1 LYNGLQERRTNH
13 RGDITCHAKLARV
26 DIKALYGNQNIVRFL
41 IVHQMQNTNVLAY
54 FVPQM
59 AGCVLNIGLKR
70 ILDTVRKDSYA
81 STAGMKSD
89 LVDIERLSHY
99 NVRLR

>member
-1 LYNGLQERRTNH
+1 MKKNGWRSLWNAQIVSREELYNGLQERRTNH

-70 ILDTVRKDSYA
+70 I
-81 STAGMKSD
+81 
-89 LVDIERLSHY
+89 
-99 NVRLR
+99 